1 MPRVLWTSAMPFA
14 DLEPDHAAGLRTI
27 CEAQMSGRYESRMT
41 YRDGRGLI
49 ARSRLGDGEEMI
61 DEHVTRDTLRALQSA
76 GYVEI
81 ATPRKD
87 WSVVATPKALENHQ
101 QSTM

>member
-1 MPRVLWTSAMPFA
+1 MPFA
-14 DLEPDHAAGLRTI
+14 DLEPDHAAALRTL

-49 ARSRLGDGEEMI
+49 ARSRLGEGEQMI
-61 DEHVTRDTLRALQSA
+61 DEHITRDTLRALQKA
-76 GYVEI
+76 GYLDL

-87 WSVVATPKALENHQ
+87 WAVIVTPKALAEHA
-101 QSTM
+101 